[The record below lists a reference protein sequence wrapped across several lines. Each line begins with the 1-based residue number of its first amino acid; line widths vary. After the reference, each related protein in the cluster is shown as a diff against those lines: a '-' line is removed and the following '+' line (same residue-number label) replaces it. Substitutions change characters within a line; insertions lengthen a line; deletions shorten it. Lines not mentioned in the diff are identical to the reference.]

1 MHGLSLFKLQKNY
14 DLQEKLAELETY
26 RDILCRQLD
35 NLLPYFEASGGG
47 QLTGSSDHWLLI

>member
-47 QLTGSSDHWLLI
+47 QLTGSSDH